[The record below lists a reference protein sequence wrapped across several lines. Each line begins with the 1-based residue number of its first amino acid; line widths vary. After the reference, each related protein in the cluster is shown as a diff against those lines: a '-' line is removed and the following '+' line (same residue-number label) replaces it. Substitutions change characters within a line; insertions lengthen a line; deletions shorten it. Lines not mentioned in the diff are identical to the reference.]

1 MRVFKTKPFRQWASK
16 EGLADADLR
25 NAIDEMER
33 GLIDAKLGGHVFK
46 KRVPT
51 QGRGKR
57 GGLRTLLAF
66 KHEGKAI
73 FMYGFAKS
81 QRANIQDDE
90 LKALK
95 KYAKVLLAYSDQ
107 ALTAACKSGALYE
120 VEDDG

>member
-16 EGLADADLR
+16 EGLADADLC

-51 QGRGKR
+51 QGRGKS

-66 KHEGKAI
+66 KHEDKAI

-81 QRANIQDDE
+81 RRANIKDDE

-95 KYAKVLLAYSDQ
+95 QYAKEVLAYSDQ
-107 ALTAACKSGALYE
+107 VLTAACQSGALYE